1 MRGMLPKTLFIMRG
15 QSDAMSDE
23 LRQTIRSL
31 LYEELQKINRND
43 LAANSKAS
51 KVTEET
57 VSINSNQDLERFVR
71 RIVSIIQDRSMREAI
86 EAGRHV
92 FRLRP
97 AKGVAVGANDDFLSP
112 AANTSAAVSFEQG
125 LVTEKQAMKI
135 PEHIKTVRVAKGVRL
150 TPLASDVIR
159 RSGKTIERLTK

>member
-1 MRGMLPKTLFIMRG
+1 
-15 QSDAMSDE
+15 MSDE

-71 RIVSIIQDRSMREAI
+71 RIVSISQDRSMREAI
-86 EAGRHV
+86 ETGRHV

-112 AANTSAAVSFEQG
+112 AGNTSAAVSFEQG
-125 LVTEKQAMKI
+125 LVTEKQAMNI

-150 TPLASDVIR
+150 TPLASDVMR

>member
-1 MRGMLPKTLFIMRG
+1 
-15 QSDAMSDE
+15 
-23 LRQTIRSL
+23 
-31 LYEELQKINRND
+31 
-43 LAANSKAS
+43 
-51 KVTEET
+51 
-57 VSINSNQDLERFVR
+57 
-71 RIVSIIQDRSMREAI
+71 
-86 EAGRHV
+86 V

>member
-1 MRGMLPKTLFIMRG
+1 
-15 QSDAMSDE
+15 MSDE

-71 RIVSIIQDRSMREAI
+71 RIVSISQDRSMREAI

-97 AKGVAVGANDDFLSP
+97 AKDNFLSP

-125 LVTEKQAMKI
+125 LVTEKQAMNI

-150 TPLASDVIR
+150 TPLASDVMR

>member
-1 MRGMLPKTLFIMRG
+1 
-15 QSDAMSDE
+15 MSDE

-71 RIVSIIQDRSMREAI
+71 RIVSISQDRSMREAI
-86 EAGRHV
+86 ETGRHV

-97 AKGVAVGANDDFLSP
+97 AKGVAVGANDNFLSP

-125 LVTEKQAMKI
+125 LVTEKQAMNI

-150 TPLASDVIR
+150 TPLASDVMR

>member
-1 MRGMLPKTLFIMRG
+1 
-15 QSDAMSDE
+15 
-23 LRQTIRSL
+23 

-51 KVTEET
+51 KITEET

-71 RIVSIIQDRSMREAI
+71 RIVSISQDRSMREAI
-86 EAGRHV
+86 ETGRHV

-97 AKGVAVGANDDFLSP
+97 AKGVAVGANDNFLSP

-125 LVTEKQAMKI
+125 LVTEKQAMNI

>member
-1 MRGMLPKTLFIMRG
+1 
-15 QSDAMSDE
+15 MSDE

-71 RIVSIIQDRSMREAI
+71 RIVSISQDRSMREAI
-86 EAGRHV
+86 ETGRHV
-92 FRLRP
+92 FRLKP
-97 AKGVAVGANDDFLSP
+97 AKGVAVGANDDSLSP
-112 AANTSAAVSFEQG
+112 ATNTSAAVIFEQG
-125 LVTEKQAMKI
+125 LVTEKQAMNI

>member
-1 MRGMLPKTLFIMRG
+1 
-15 QSDAMSDE
+15 MSDE

-71 RIVSIIQDRSMREAI
+71 RIVSISQDRSMREAI
-86 EAGRHV
+86 ETGRHV
-92 FRLRP
+92 FRLKP

-125 LVTEKQAMKI
+125 LVTEKQAMNI

>member
-1 MRGMLPKTLFIMRG
+1 
-15 QSDAMSDE
+15 MSDE

-71 RIVSIIQDRSMREAI
+71 RIVSISQDRSMREAI
-86 EAGRHV
+86 ETGRHV
-92 FRLRP
+92 FRLKP
-97 AKGVAVGANDDFLSP
+97 AKGVAVGANDNFLSP

-125 LVTEKQAMKI
+125 LVTEKQAMNI

>member
-71 RIVSIIQDRSMREAI
+71 RIVSISQDRSMREAI
-86 EAGRHV
+86 ETGRHV

-97 AKGVAVGANDDFLSP
+97 AKGVAVGANDNFLSP

-125 LVTEKQAMKI
+125 LVTEKQAMNI

-150 TPLASDVIR
+150 TPLASDVMR

>member
-1 MRGMLPKTLFIMRG
+1 
-15 QSDAMSDE
+15 MSDE

-51 KVTEET
+51 KITEET

-71 RIVSIIQDRSMREAI
+71 RIISISQDRSMRAAI
-86 EAGRHV
+86 ETGRHV

-125 LVTEKQAMKI
+125 LVTEKQAMNI
-135 PEHIKTVRVAKGVRL
+135 PEHIKTVRIAKGVRL

>member
-1 MRGMLPKTLFIMRG
+1 
-15 QSDAMSDE
+15 MSDE

-43 LAANSKAS
+43 LVANSQAS
-51 KVTEET
+51 RVTEET

-71 RIVSIIQDRSMREAI
+71 RIVSISQDSAMRTAI
-86 EAGRHV
+86 ETGRHV

-97 AKGVAVGANDDFLSP
+97 AQGVAVGANDDFLSP
-112 AANTSAAVSFEQG
+112 VANASAAVSFEQG
-125 LVTEKQAMKI
+125 LITEKQAMNI

-159 RSGKTIERLTK
+159 RSGKKIERLTK

>member
-43 LAANSKAS
+43 LAANSMAS

-71 RIVSIIQDRSMREAI
+71 RIVSISQDRSMREAI
-86 EAGRHV
+86 ETGRHV

-97 AKGVAVGANDDFLSP
+97 AKGVAVGANDNFLSP

-125 LVTEKQAMKI
+125 LVTEKQAMNI

-150 TPLASDVIR
+150 TPLASDVMR

>member
-1 MRGMLPKTLFIMRG
+1 
-15 QSDAMSDE
+15 MSDE

-43 LAANSKAS
+43 LAANSMAS

-71 RIVSIIQDRSMREAI
+71 RIVSISQDRSMREAI
-86 EAGRHV
+86 ETGRHV

-97 AKGVAVGANDDFLSP
+97 AKGVAVGANDNFLSP

-125 LVTEKQAMKI
+125 LVTEKQAMNI

-150 TPLASDVIR
+150 TPLASDVMR

>member
-71 RIVSIIQDRSMREAI
+71 RIVSISQDRSMREAI

-112 AANTSAAVSFEQG
+112 DANTSAAVSFEQG
-125 LVTEKQAMKI
+125 LVTEKQAMNI

>member
-1 MRGMLPKTLFIMRG
+1 
-15 QSDAMSDE
+15 MSDE

-71 RIVSIIQDRSMREAI
+71 RIVSISQDRSMREAI
-86 EAGRHV
+86 ETGRHV

-125 LVTEKQAMKI
+125 LVTEKQAMNI

>member
-1 MRGMLPKTLFIMRG
+1 M
-15 QSDAMSDE
+15 
-23 LRQTIRSL
+23 
-31 LYEELQKINRND
+31 YEELQKINRND

-71 RIVSIIQDRSMREAI
+71 RIVSISQDRSMREAI
-86 EAGRHV
+86 ETGRHV

-125 LVTEKQAMKI
+125 LVTEKQAMNI

>member
-1 MRGMLPKTLFIMRG
+1 
-15 QSDAMSDE
+15 MSDE

-71 RIVSIIQDRSMREAI
+71 RIVSISQDRSMREAI
-86 EAGRHV
+86 ETGRHV
-92 FRLRP
+92 FRLKP
-97 AKGVAVGANDDFLSP
+97 TKGVAVGANDDFLSP

-125 LVTEKQAMKI
+125 LVTEKQAMNI

-150 TPLASDVIR
+150 TPLASDVMR

>member
-1 MRGMLPKTLFIMRG
+1 
-15 QSDAMSDE
+15 MSDE

-71 RIVSIIQDRSMREAI
+71 RIVSISQDRSMREAI
-86 EAGRHV
+86 ETGRHV

-125 LVTEKQAMKI
+125 LVTEKQAMNI

-150 TPLASDVIR
+150 TPLASDV
-159 RSGKTIERLTK
+159 

>member
-1 MRGMLPKTLFIMRG
+1 
-15 QSDAMSDE
+15 
-23 LRQTIRSL
+23 

-51 KVTEET
+51 KITEET

-71 RIVSIIQDRSMREAI
+71 RIVSISQDRSMREAI
-86 EAGRHV
+86 ETGRHV

-97 AKGVAVGANDDFLSP
+97 AKGVAVGANDNFLSP

-125 LVTEKQAMKI
+125 LVTEKQAMNI

-150 TPLASDVIR
+150 TPLASDVMR

>member
-43 LAANSKAS
+43 LAANSQAS

-71 RIVSIIQDRSMREAI
+71 RIVSISQDRSMREAI
-86 EAGRHV
+86 ETGRHV

-112 AANTSAAVSFEQG
+112 ANTSAAVSFEQG
-125 LVTEKQAMKI
+125 LVTEKQAMNI

-159 RSGKTIERLTK
+159 RSGKKIERLTK

>member
-1 MRGMLPKTLFIMRG
+1 
-15 QSDAMSDE
+15 MSDE

-43 LAANSKAS
+43 LAANSMAS

-71 RIVSIIQDRSMREAI
+71 RIVSISQDRSMREAI
-86 EAGRHV
+86 ETGRHV

-97 AKGVAVGANDDFLSP
+97 AKGVAVGANDNFLSP

-125 LVTEKQAMKI
+125 LVTEKQAMNI

>member
-1 MRGMLPKTLFIMRG
+1 
-15 QSDAMSDE
+15 MSDE

-71 RIVSIIQDRSMREAI
+71 RIVSISQDRSMREAI
-86 EAGRHV
+86 ETGRHV

-97 AKGVAVGANDDFLSP
+97 AKGVAVGANDNFLSP

-125 LVTEKQAMKI
+125 LVTEKQAMNI

>member
-1 MRGMLPKTLFIMRG
+1 
-15 QSDAMSDE
+15 
-23 LRQTIRSL
+23 

-43 LAANSKAS
+43 LAANSMAS

-71 RIVSIIQDRSMREAI
+71 RIVSISQDRSMREAI
-86 EAGRHV
+86 ETGRHV

-97 AKGVAVGANDDFLSP
+97 AKGVAVGANDNFLSP

-125 LVTEKQAMKI
+125 LVTEKQAMNI

-150 TPLASDVIR
+150 TPLASDVMR